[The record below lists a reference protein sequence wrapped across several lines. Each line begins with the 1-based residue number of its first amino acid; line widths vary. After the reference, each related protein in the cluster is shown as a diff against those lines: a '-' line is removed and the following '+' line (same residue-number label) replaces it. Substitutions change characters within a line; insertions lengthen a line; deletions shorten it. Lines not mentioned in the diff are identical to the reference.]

1 MFDNNSNYSACLT
14 RIYNAYG
21 DWVTA
26 FSNYLDETKEIRAN
40 YNQVAQYHALEEQRT
55 KFAEV
60 RNNSVYQIQQAGE
73 ELCAAIN
80 ENWRPNPQSYITKA
94 IETYSSEF
102 LSPTVADLEHAAED
116 YGKNGTMLCALY
128 NIAKK
133 RGIDGDIQRGS
144 PLYHADRREKL
155 EAARSLV
162 NEILGIMN
170 TDDPIKFRAR
180 QAFLYNFEQYE
191 AAKLEI
197 IGNI

>member
-1 MFDNNSNYSACLT
+1 MFDNSIYSTYLN
-14 RIYNAYG
+14 RIRNAYG

-26 FSNYLDETKEIRAN
+26 FSNYLDESKEIRAN
-40 YNQVAQYHALEEQRT
+40 YNQVAQYHALEDQRA
-55 KFAEV
+55 KFAGV
-60 RNNSVYQIQQAGE
+60 RNDAVYRIQKAGE
-73 ELCAAIN
+73 ELVAAIK

-102 LSPTVADLEHAAED
+102 LEPTVADLERAAEE

-133 RGIDGDIQRGS
+133 RGIDGDIQSGS

-155 EAARSLV
+155 DAARSLV
-162 NEILGIMN
+162 NEILGIMS
-170 TDDPIKFRAR
+170 TDDPVKFRAR
-180 QAFLYNFEQYE
+180 KDFFDNFEKYE
-191 AAKLEI
+191 AAKLAI

>member
-1 MFDNNSNYSACLT
+1 MFENNSNYSTYLT
-14 RIYNAYG
+14 RIHNAYG

-26 FSNYLDETKEIRAN
+26 FSDYLDSSKEIRAN
-40 YNQVAQYHALEEQRT
+40 YNQVAQSHALEEQRA
-55 KFAEV
+55 KFFGI
-60 RNNSVYQIQQAGE
+60 RNDAVYRIQQAGE
-73 ELCAAIN
+73 ALTAAIE
-80 ENWRPNPQSYITKA
+80 ENWRPNPQRYITKA
-94 IETYSSEF
+94 IEAYSSEF
-102 LSPTVADLEHAAED
+102 LEPTLADLEHAAEE

-133 RGIDGDIQRGS
+133 RGLDGDIRRGS

-180 QAFLYNFEQYE
+180 KNFFDNFEKYV
-191 AAKLEI
+191 ANKLEI